1 MTATSTPPTIVNK
14 DIVAKAVAEYNE
26 KDNTKPKKGRKAR
39 EEDEYISSSLL
50 KIGDLQKRLI
60 DEKDTLTLK

>member
-50 KIGDLQKRLI
+50 KIGNLKKRLI